1 MVSFRYHVVSIVAVF
16 LAIGLGILMGTTVV
30 RQGVV
35 EELRKRADGAVRTT
49 HSLQKDVT
57 DLRRQLQALNNVA
70 PELQHLLVTGELA
83 GRAVVLV
90 TSEGVDFSEVDGV
103 RKVLGD
109 SGADVSGVL
118 VMTSRMALTDDGLR
132 QRLAGVLGLSGASD
146 QAELSRQAAEAL
158 ALRLAG
164 GAPPDVKTAD
174 LIDQLAQA
182 QFLQKQF
189 VASGGVQQL
198 GGPDQPVVVL
208 GGSRGKPA
216 VDPAAFF
223 VPLIDSL
230 VESNHPVAVAETFD
244 TSYDF
249 VSLVR
254 KDGSAD
260 GRVLTVDDA
269 DQMPGRVALVLG
281 LRNILDSGAG
291 GCQDFGVKPDACG
304 SIPTPAATP

>member
-57 DLRRQLQALNNVA
+57 DLRRQLQAWNNVA
-70 PELQHLLVTGELA
+70 SQLQHLLVTGELA

-90 TSEGVDFSEVDGV
+90 TSEGVDFSVVD
-103 RKVLGD
+103 
-109 SGADVSGVL
+109 
-118 VMTSRMALTDDGLR
+118 
-132 QRLAGVLGLSGASD
+132 
-146 QAELSRQAAEAL
+146 
-158 ALRLAG
+158 
-164 GAPPDVKTAD
+164 
-174 LIDQLAQA
+174 
-182 QFLQKQF
+182 
-189 VASGGVQQL
+189 
-198 GGPDQPVVVL
+198 L

-291 GCQDFGVKPDACG
+291 GCQDFGVKPDGCG
-304 SIPTPAATP
+304 SIR